1 MKLGPIASNDST
13 LTVFVQYLAQFF
25 HRQNFSEEVAVL
37 LQLLVACNLY
47 DIKHLD

>member
-13 LTVFVQYLAQFF
+13 LTVFVQCLAQFF
-25 HRQNFSEEVAVL
+25 HHQNFSEEAASCVITVTSGM
-37 LQLLVACNLY
+37 Y